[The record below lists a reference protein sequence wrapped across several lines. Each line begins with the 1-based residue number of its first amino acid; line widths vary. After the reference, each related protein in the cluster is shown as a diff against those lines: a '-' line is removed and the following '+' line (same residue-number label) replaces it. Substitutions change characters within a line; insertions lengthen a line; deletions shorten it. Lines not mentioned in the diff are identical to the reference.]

1 MYRKRNH
8 NQVSV
13 DDFIPPFGGK
23 LSADNR
29 WVKLSRV
36 IPWDQVEERYAARFG
51 KCGNVAIP
59 LRVALGALIIREKC
73 GFTDEETVQN
83 LSENNYMQYFVGYTE
98 FRPGQPFAP
107 SLMVEFRKRIDMAE
121 IQTIIDEVDEENRKN
136 DPPTDGSA
144 NRGTLMIDATCAPA
158 DIRYPTDLGL
168 LNEGRE
174 KLEGIVDTLWEDH
187 GQGVKPR
194 TYRKQARK
202 AFLRVEKQR
211 KHPKNALRKAIG
223 KQLRF
228 MRRDLAVVSRLCTEG
243 ASLERLTPRQYR
255 DLLVTA
261 ELYRQQLAMYESRSH
276 RVDDRIVSI
285 AQPHVRPIVRGKAA
299 ADVEFGAKV
308 AVSRVDCCFRIETLN
323 WDSFNEGTELIAA
336 IERYR
341 QRYGCY
347 PEAVLADKIY
357 RNRANLAFCKEHGV
371 RLSGP
376 RLGRPGPSARAD
388 RKIAR
393 ADNAARNGIESPF
406 GISKRRNGLDR
417 IMAKLRCTAESV
429 IAMQFLLLNLD
440 NRVRFLWRL
449 LLFRLWY
456 GGERG
461 FAHAC
466 GCFRAEVY
474 ANRLC

>member
-1 MYRKRNH
+1 MYRKRNRE
-8 NQVSV
+8 QISV

-36 IPWDQVEERYAARFG
+36 IPWDQIEERYAARFG
-51 KCGNVAIP
+51 KCGNVALP

-73 GFTDEETVQN
+73 GLTDEETVLK

-98 FRPGQPFAP
+98 FRPGQPFVP

-121 IQTIIDEVDEENRKN
+121 IQRIIDEVDEENRKD
-136 DPPTDGSA
+136 DPPSDGEG

-174 KLEGIVDTLWEDH
+174 KLEGIVDTLWGNY

-194 TYRKQARK
+194 TYRQQARK
-202 AFLRVEKQR
+202 AFLGAEKQR
-211 KHPKNALRKAIG
+211 KHPMNALRKAIG

-228 MRRDLAVVSRLCTEG
+228 VRRDLCVVSRLCTQG

-255 DLLVTA
+255 DLLVTS
-261 ELYRQQLAMYESRSH
+261 ELYRQQLEMYKSRSH

-308 AVSRVDCCFRIETLN
+308 AVRRVGGCFRIETLR
-323 WDSFNEGTELIAA
+323 WDNFNEGTELIPAL
-336 IERYR
+336 ERYR

-347 PEAVLADKIY
+347 PQAVLADKLY
-357 RNRANLAFCKEHGV
+357 RNRTNLAFCKEYGV

-376 RLGRPGPSARAD
+376 RLGRPGPSAQAD
-388 RKIAR
+388 RQTAR
-393 ADNAARNGIESPF
+393 ADNAARNAIESPF
-406 GISKRRNGLDR
+406 GISKRRYGLDR

-440 NRVRFLWRL
+440 CRVRFLWRFL
-449 LLFRLWY
+449 LHRFWY
-456 GGERG
+456 VHHWGLG
-461 FAHAC
+461 FISSISPIVL
-466 GCFRAEVY
+466 GI
-474 ANRLC
+474 N

>member
-1 MYRKRNH
+1 MYRKCNRE
-8 NQVSV
+8 QISV

-29 WVKLSRV
+29 WVKLSHV
-36 IPWDQVEERYAARFG
+36 IPWDQIEERYAARFG

-73 GFTDEETVQN
+73 GFTDEETVLN

-107 SLMVEFRKRIDMAE
+107 SLMVEFRKRIDIAE
-121 IQTIIDEVDEENRKN
+121 IQKIIDSADEETRKD
-136 DPPTDGSA
+136 DPPSDGGE
-144 NRGTLMIDATCAPA
+144 NQGTLMVDATCAPA

-174 KLEGIVDTLWEDH
+174 KLEGIVDTLWKNH

-211 KHPKNALRKAIG
+211 KHPMNALRKAIG

-228 MRRDLAVVSRLCTEG
+228 VRRDLAIVSRLCAGG
-243 ASLERLTPRQYR
+243 AKLERLTPRQYR

-261 ELYRQQLAMYESRSH
+261 ELHRQQLEMYKSRSH
-276 RVDDRIVSI
+276 RVDGRIVSI

-299 ADVEFGAKV
+299 ANVEFGAKV
-308 AVSRVDCCFRIETLN
+308 AVSRVGDCFRIETLN
-323 WDSFNEGTELIAA
+323 WDSFNEGTELIAVM
-336 IERYR
+336 ERYR

-357 RNRANLAFCKEHGV
+357 RNRTNLAFCKEHGV

-376 RLGRPGPSARAD
+376 RLGRPGPSAQTD
-388 RKIAR
+388 RRTAR

-406 GISKRRNGLDR
+406 GIGKRRYGLGR

-429 IAMQFLLLNLD
+429 IAIQFLLLNLD
-440 NRVRFLWRL
+440 SRVRTLAFALFHCL
-449 LLFRLWY
+449 LAAWNCLSHGWQVCCV
-456 GGERG
+456 
-461 FAHAC
+461 A
-466 GCFRAEVY
+466 
-474 ANRLC
+474 

>member
-1 MYRKRNH
+1 MYRKRNRE
-8 NQVSV
+8 QISV

-36 IPWDQVEERYAARFG
+36 IPWDQIEERYAARFG

-73 GFTDEETVQN
+73 GFTDEETVVN

-121 IQTIIDEVDEENRKN
+121 IQKIIDSVDEENRKD
-136 DPPTDGSA
+136 DPPSDGQE

-174 KLEGIVDTLWEDH
+174 KLEGIIDTLWKNH

-194 TYRKQARK
+194 TYRMQARK

-211 KHPKNALRKAIG
+211 KHPMNALRKAIG

-228 MRRDLAVVSRLCTEG
+228 VRRDLDIVSRLCAEDS
-243 ASLERLTPRQYR
+243 SLEQLTPRQYR
-255 DLLVTA
+255 DLLVTS
-261 ELYRQQLAMYESRSH
+261 ELYRQQLEMYKARSH

-308 AVSRVDCCFRIETLN
+308 AVSRVGDCFRIETLS
-323 WDSFNEGTELIAA
+323 WDSFNEGTELIPTM
-336 IERYR
+336 ERYR

-357 RNRANLAFCKEHGV
+357 RNRTNLAFCKEHGV

-376 RLGRPGPSARAD
+376 RLGRPGPSAQAD
-388 RKIAR
+388 RKTTR
-393 ADNAARNGIESPF
+393 SDNAARNGIESPF
-406 GISKRRNGLDR
+406 GIGKRRYGLGR

-440 NRVRFLWRL
+440 GRVRALAFA
-449 LLFRLWY
+449 LFHWL
-456 GGERG
+456 
-461 FAHAC
+461 FAAWNC
-466 GCFRAEVY
+466 LSREWQVSCVA
-474 ANRLC
+474 